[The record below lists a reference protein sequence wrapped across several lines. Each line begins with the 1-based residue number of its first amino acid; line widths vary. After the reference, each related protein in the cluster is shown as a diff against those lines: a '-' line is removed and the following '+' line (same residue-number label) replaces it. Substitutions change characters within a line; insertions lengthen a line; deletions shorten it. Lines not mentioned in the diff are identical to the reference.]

1 MKKKPTGAPPAGDD
15 LLTPGKAALAAPAAP
30 AALGA
35 AGERLAA
42 YVVGGVRWQ
51 VKRLDL
57 AAAEFAGLA
66 AAHLADWHAALC
78 GVGSERGWLVC
89 RRLFG
94 VMPEAVDLGRSN
106 PADFQVWDR
115 AELARELG
123 CQVKD
128 LGGELEALRG
138 VWQATQDRRGKLNA
152 AELAQASAAAAA
164 GADGGKPR
172 EWRETLDLGR
182 VPPVLREFG
191 FGYMQFRDQDERE
204 WFAERVETFRK
215 ILEHDFAQGLG
226 KQALELEKRIRGF
239 NIVLE
244 AMPIGCEAK
253 AEFRDLLR
261 LKSGLE
267 GQYEGVVD
275 KILEVCPFARQ
286 VSGGV
291 TFHGVLTE
299 VTKAYQEYM
308 ADGDRRLVDG
318 MFTASD
324 VQVLLRQHTHVKP
337 PRYRLGLVMQV
348 NAARAGLWD
357 PHWTSPFTAADL
369 GRLDRAFAAALEEAR
384 LLAGVEL
391 VDLEQD
397 GAGGEYPEIYKLGS
411 KPVAVAGAEAGTDQK
426 RPHGDPKEKL

>member
-164 GADGGKPR
+164 GR
-172 EWRETLDLGR
+172 SE
-182 VPPVLREFG
+182 
-191 FGYMQFRDQDERE
+191 
-204 WFAERVETFRK
+204 
-215 ILEHDFAQGLG
+215 
-226 KQALELEKRIRGF
+226 
-239 NIVLE
+239 
-244 AMPIGCEAK
+244 
-253 AEFRDLLR
+253 
-261 LKSGLE
+261 S
-267 GQYEGVVD
+267 VV
-275 KILEVCPFARQ
+275 
-286 VSGGV
+286 
-291 TFHGVLTE
+291 
-299 VTKAYQEYM
+299 
-308 ADGDRRLVDG
+308 
-318 MFTASD
+318 
-324 VQVLLRQHTHVKP
+324 
-337 PRYRLGLVMQV
+337 
-348 NAARAGLWD
+348 
-357 PHWTSPFTAADL
+357 
-369 GRLDRAFAAALEEAR
+369 
-384 LLAGVEL
+384 
-391 VDLEQD
+391 
-397 GAGGEYPEIYKLGS
+397 
-411 KPVAVAGAEAGTDQK
+411 
-426 RPHGDPKEKL
+426 